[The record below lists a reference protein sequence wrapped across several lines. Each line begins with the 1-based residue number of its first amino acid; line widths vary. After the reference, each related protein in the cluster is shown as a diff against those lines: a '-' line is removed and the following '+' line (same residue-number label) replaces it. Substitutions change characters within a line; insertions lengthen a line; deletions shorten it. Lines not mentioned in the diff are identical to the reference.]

1 MKKIILILPLVLFAR
16 LANAQEMASKSPSPK
31 TNEAHFGFKGG
42 ANFANII
49 RDDNTNASS
58 EMKVGFNAGVF
69 LEIPIVNGFS
79 FQPEVQYSQKGYKT
93 SGTFLGSPYQYSAN
107 TDYIDVPLLAKLS
120 PSKSFGIVVGPQY
133 SFLTSTKYK
142 FTTNNTAYENL
153 VNNSNNNLKKN
164 ILGGVVGLE
173 IGGENVIFS
182 ARYSLDFQK
191 NEGDG
196 TSSTPKYKNQV
207 VGLSLGF
214 RF

>member
-1 MKKIILILPLVLFAR
+1 MKKVFIAVFVLAAGLV
-16 LANAQEMASKSPSPK
+16 NAQEMASKSTSTK
-31 TNEAHFGFKGG
+31 SNDLHFGLRGG
-42 ANFANII
+42 VNLANII

-58 EMKVGFNAGVF
+58 EMKVGFNAGAF

-79 FQPEVQYSQKGYKT
+79 IQPEVQYSQKGYKA
-93 SGTFLGSPYQYSAN
+93 SGTFLGSPYVYKAN
-107 TDYIDVPLLAKLS
+107 TDYVDVPVLAKFS
-120 PSKSFGIVVGPQY
+120 PSKSFGIVVGPQL
-133 SFLTSTKYK
+133 SFLTSTTYK
-142 FTTNNTAYENL
+142 FTTNNTAYENV
-153 VNNSNNNLKKN
+153 VNNNNNDLEKN

-173 IGGENVIFS
+173 VGASNVIFS
-182 ARYSLDFQK
+182 ARYSLDFKK